1 MSTDVPMTKSQM
13 PNTRLERNEAASAE
27 PGHLSGKSTMA
38 EVLEA
43 FPGAQRALFRKYHI
57 GGCSSCGFEPT
68 ETLEQLCARNGNL
81 NVEEVLAHIEQAHGS
96 DQQVYVSAAELARW
110 RAESVPMRLLD
121 IRSRDEFEATRIPG
135 AILFTQEIM
144 TEMLGKWPR
153 NELLVIYD
161 HLGKKSMDAAA
172 YFLGHGFTN
181 VRALRG
187 GIDAW
192 ADLDASVRK
201 YRLE

>member
-1 MSTDVPMTKSQM
+1 MTAATETQIS
-13 PNTRLERNEAASAE
+13 AAS
-27 PGHLSGKSTMA
+27 SMA

-57 GGCSSCGFEPT
+57 GGCSSCGFQPN

-81 NVEEVLAHIEQAHGS
+81 SVPEVISEIEQSHRA
-96 DQQVYVSAAELARW
+96 DLKILLSAQELARW
-110 RAESVPMRLLD
+110 RSETVPMRLLD
-121 IRSRDEFEATRIPG
+121 IRAREEFEAARIEG
-135 AILFTQEIM
+135 AILFTQDTM
-144 TEMLGKWPR
+144 TEMLGRWPR
-153 NELLVIYD
+153 AELLVIYD

-192 ADLDASVRK
+192 SQEVDQTVRR

>member
-1 MSTDVPMTKSQM
+1 MSTPVQ
-13 PNTRLERNEAASAE
+13 NI
-27 PGHLSGKSTMA
+27 SGKSTMA

-57 GGCSSCGFEPT
+57 GGCSSCGFEAT
-68 ETLEQLCARNGNL
+68 ETVEQLCARNGNL
-81 NVEEVLAHIEQAHGS
+81 SVDEVLAHIEQAH
-96 DQQVYVSAAELARW
+96 DADRQIQVDAAELARW
-110 RAESVPMRLLD
+110 RSEGVPMRLLD
-121 IRSRDEFEATRIPG
+121 IRSREEFDATRIEG
-135 AILFTQEIM
+135 AVLFTQEVM
-144 TEMLGKWPR
+144 TEMLGRWPR
-153 NELLVIYD
+153 NEALVIYD

-172 YFLGHGFTN
+172 YFLGHGFTK

-192 ADLDASVRK
+192 AQVDESVQK

>member
-1 MSTDVPMTKSQM
+1 MM
-13 PNTRLERNEAASAE
+13 LESRKAIH
-27 PGHLSGKSTMA
+27 PHSTMA

-43 FPGAQRALFRKYHI
+43 YPGAQRALFRKYHI
-57 GGCSSCGFEPT
+57 GGCSSCGFQPN
-68 ETLEQLCARNGNL
+68 ETLAQVAARNGNL
-81 NVEEVLAHIEQAHGS
+81 SVADLLEHIRKSHES
-96 DQQVYVSAAELARW
+96 DLQILVGPEDLARW
-110 RAESVPMRLLD
+110 RAENVPMRLLD
-121 IRSRDEFEATRIPG
+121 IRAREEHDATKIEG

-144 TEMLGKWPR
+144 TEMLGRWPR

-192 ADLDASVRK
+192 ADIDSSIRK
-201 YRLE
+201 YRFE